1 MPETR
6 KPGGT
11 LPAWRAA
18 TPEDESFL
26 RALHTATQTDFEGLP
41 ERDVLLDLQYR
52 ARADGY
58 AARHPG
64 ACRLILLGD
73 AGPVGMVML
82 AEEEDATLV
91 VDLAVLPAWQGRGV
105 ASAALRTVQATC
117 GSGGV
122 RLHVRADSP
131 ARRLYRRLG
140 FREVGSD
147 ALNVAM
153 HWTP

>member
-6 KPGGT
+6 KPGGSFP
-11 LPAWRAA
+11 LWRPA
-18 TPEDESFL
+18 TPEDEPFL
-26 RALHTATQTDFEGLP
+26 RALHAETQTDFEGLP

-52 ARADGY
+52 ARAAGY

-64 ACRLILLGD
+64 ARRLILLGE
-73 AGPVGMVML
+73 AGPVGMVL
-82 AEEEDATLV
+82 LTEEEDATLV

-122 RLHVRADSP
+122 RLHVRAGSP
-131 ARRLYRRLG
+131 ARRLYGRLG
-140 FREVGSD
+140 FREVGD
-147 ALNVAM
+147 DTLNVAM